1 MDFDLE
7 TIEDL
12 ILSSKVPLITLQYF
26 SQKLFQ
32 LPGAKAL
39 ISEKKGDLDGAAKTY
54 LLQFEAALS
63 SDESTQEQF
72 TLVDF

>member
-12 ILSSKVPLITLQYF
+12 ILSSK
-26 SQKLFQ
+26 

-39 ISEKKGDLDGAAKTY
+39 ISEKKGDLDEAAKTY

-63 SDESTQEQF
+63 SDESTQEEF
-72 TLVDF
+72 